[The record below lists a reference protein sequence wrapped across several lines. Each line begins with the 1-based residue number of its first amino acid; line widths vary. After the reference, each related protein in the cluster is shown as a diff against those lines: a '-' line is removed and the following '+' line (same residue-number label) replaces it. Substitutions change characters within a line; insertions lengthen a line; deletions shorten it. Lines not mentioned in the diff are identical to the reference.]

1 MGPINKSVIGDG
13 PRYGLT
19 RMDSIDSAKGG
30 KMANFFF
37 FLRFFLFSFPRQ
49 DSIIERL
56 RKN

>member
-19 RMDSIDSAKGG
+19 RMDSIDSAKG